1 MLVCYPAAA
10 QREAGHHSLHDGRI
24 FKKKKGAVLL
34 NRNTMASHRKHY
46 FPLESNP
53 VLFTQ
58 LIHQLGVSP
67 SLAFEDVLSINDPD
81 LVAFIPRPALA
92 LILVFPT
99 SDVYEVAKAKEEEMR
114 DEYAGLRESGSGGEG
129 GDGEKGEEEEP
140 VMWFRQTI
148 NNACGLYAILHAIS
162 NGEARKYIRK
172 FYSSSSSSSSPPLL
186 LSSSPPLLLSSSAA
200 PPQPPPFRADSSP
213 TILSS
218 RFLAIINK

>member
-10 QREAGHHSLHDGRI
+10 QREAGHCMTDEYL
-24 FKKKKGAVLL
+24 KKKKGAVLF
-34 NRNTMASHRKHY
+34 NRNNMASHRKHY

-129 GDGEKGEEEEP
+129 GEGEKGEEEEP

-172 FYSSSSSSSSPPLL
+172 FYSSSSSSSSSPPLL
-186 LSSSPPLLLSSSAA
+186 LSSSPPLLLPSSPPLLLRSPSAA
-200 PPQPPPFRADSSP
+200 SPF
-213 TILSS
+213 SS
-218 RFLAIINK
+218 RLFSHHSFQ

>member
-1 MLVCYPAAA
+1 MAYVPGN
-10 QREAGHHSLHDGRI
+10 RTAGSRASLHDGSSVVTNI
-24 FKKKKGAVLL
+24 FKKKGAVLF

-129 GDGEKGEEEEP
+129 GEGEKGGEEEP

-186 LSSSPPLLLSSSAA
+186 LRSPSAA
-200 PPQPPPFRADSSP
+200 SPFSS
-213 TILSS
+213 
-218 RFLAIINK
+218 